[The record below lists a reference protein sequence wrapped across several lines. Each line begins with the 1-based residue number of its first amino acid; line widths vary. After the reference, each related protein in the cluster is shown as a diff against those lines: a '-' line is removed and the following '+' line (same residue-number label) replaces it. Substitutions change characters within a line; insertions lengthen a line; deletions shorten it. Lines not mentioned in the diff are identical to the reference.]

1 MILIE
6 NSKRLQTVQL
16 SKTNFLHYL
25 GCPKSLWL
33 LKHKPDKYPHKTMS
47 TYEDKLAL
55 EGYEVQKL
63 VQDYL
68 LQKSDAK
75 QYLFEEPF
83 QTEDGLYAAADMIYQ
98 SANGT
103 VDIYEVKSSSSIA
116 NDHLIDAAFQTITIE
131 KSGGKVASI
140 YIVHLNKE
148 YVRGDTLKIDE
159 MMIFTLV
166 TEQVRNIIDETQIGI
181 DSALNL
187 LSQTKIDEI
196 GCSCL
201 ELSRSHHCE
210 TFDYFNPTMP
220 KPSIYNLPRI
230 SKKKL
235 HKFVNERRFDLMDID
250 ESEVSGNQL
259 NVLQAAKSGSPLIDE
274 SVIER
279 FYEKVRYPIYFL
291 DYETYSSAIPIV
303 EGVKPHAHIPFQFSI
318 HVKQSENNADLQH
331 FEYLTDKAE
340 LPLTMIEALE
350 KVIGPNGSIVSW
362 HKSFENK
369 QNKEMGILY
378 PAKDEFL
385 KNVVERTIDLEDIFK
400 GGYVDIAFGG
410 STSIKKVLPII
421 VPDLTYDN
429 LTIAN
434 GTDAME
440 AFTRILE
447 MRDDANRKNLRHD
460 MLEYCKL
467 DTLAMV
473 KIFEKMEAYI

>member
-1 MILIE
+1 M
-6 NSKRLQTVQL
+6 QL

-25 GCPKSLWL
+25 GCSKSLWL
-33 LKHKPDKYPHKTMS
+33 LKHKPNEYPHKTVS

-68 LQKSDAK
+68 LQQSDAER
-75 QYLFEEPF
+75 YLFEEPF
-83 QTEDGLYAAADMIYQ
+83 QTEDGLYAAADVIYKNN
-98 SANGT
+98 NGT
-103 VDIYEVKSSSSIA
+103 VDIFEVKSSGSID
-116 NDHLIDAAFQTITIE
+116 NGHLIDAAFQTITIE
-131 KSGGKVASI
+131 KSGGKVSSI
-140 YIVHLNKE
+140 YIVHLNKD

-159 MMIFTLV
+159 MMTFTLV
-166 TEQVRNIIDETQIGI
+166 TEQVRNLVDETQIGI
-181 DSALNL
+181 DSALRL
-187 LSQTKIDEI
+187 LSQTKINET

-201 ELSRSHHCE
+201 DLSRSHHCE
-210 TFDYFNPTMP
+210 TFEYFNPSIP

-235 HKFVNERRFDLMDID
+235 NQFVNERRFDLMDID

-259 NVLQAAKSGSPLIDE
+259 NVLKAAKSGSPLIDE
-274 SVIER
+274 RVIKS
-279 FYEKVRYPIYFL
+279 FYEKVRYPVYFL

-303 EGVKPHAHIPFQFSI
+303 EGVKPHSHVPFQFSI
-318 HVKQSENNADLQH
+318 HLKQSENNADLQH
-331 FEYLTDKAE
+331 FEYLADKAE

-378 PAKDEFL
+378 PDKDEFL

-400 GGYVDIAFGG
+400 GGYVDMAFGG
-410 STSIKKVLPII
+410 STSIKKVLPVI

-429 LTIAN
+429 LTVAN

-447 MRDDANRKNLRHD
+447 MSDGSDKKKLRYD

-473 KIFEKMEAYI
+473 RIFEEMLKKI

>member
-1 MILIE
+1 MI
-6 NSKRLQTVQL
+6 KL
-16 SKTNFLHYL
+16 SKTNFLHFL
-25 GCPKSLWL
+25 GCSKSLWL
-33 LKHKPDKYPHKTMS
+33 LKHKPREYPHKTAS
-47 TYEDKLAL
+47 TYEDKLAIA
-55 EGYEVQKL
+55 GYEVQKL

-68 LQKSDAK
+68 VQQSDAE
-75 QYLFEEPF
+75 QYSFEQPY
-83 QTEDGLYAAADMIYQ
+83 QTEDGLYAAADIIYKNN
-98 SANGT
+98 NGT
-103 VDIYEVKSSSSIA
+103 VDIFEVKSSGSID
-116 NDHLIDAAFQTITIE
+116 NGHLIDAAFQTITIE
-131 KSGGKVASI
+131 KSGGKVSSI
-140 YIVHLNKE
+140 YIVHLNKD

-159 MMIFTLV
+159 MMTFTLV
-166 TEQVRNIIDETQIGI
+166 TEQVRNLVDETQIGI
-181 DSALNL
+181 DSALDL
-187 LSQTKIDEI
+187 LNQTKINET

-210 TFDYFNPTMP
+210 TFDYFNPSIP

-235 HKFVNERRFDLMDID
+235 HKFMNERRFDLMDID

-259 NVLQAAKSGSPLIDE
+259 NVLKAAKSGSPLIDE
-274 SVIER
+274 SVIES
-279 FYEKVRYPIYFL
+279 FYEKVRYPVYFL

-318 HVKQSENNADLQH
+318 HIKHAENNPELQH
-331 FEYLTDKAE
+331 FEYLADKAA
-340 LPLTMIEALE
+340 LPSEMIETME
-350 KVIGPNGSIVSW
+350 RIIESDGTIVSW

-378 PAKDEFL
+378 PDKDGFL
-385 KNVVERTIDLEDIFK
+385 KHVIERTIDLEDIFK

-410 STSIKKVLPII
+410 STSIKKVLPVI

-429 LTIAN
+429 MAVAN

-440 AFTRILE
+440 AFTRTLE
-447 MRDDANRKNLRHD
+447 MPDGADRKKLRHD

-473 KIFEKMEAYI
+473 RIFEKMQSFI